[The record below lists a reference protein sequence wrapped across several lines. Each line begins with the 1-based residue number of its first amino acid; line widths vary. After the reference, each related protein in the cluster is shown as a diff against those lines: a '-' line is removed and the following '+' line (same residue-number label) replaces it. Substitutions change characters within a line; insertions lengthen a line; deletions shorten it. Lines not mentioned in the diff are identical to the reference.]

1 MSRDWMNK
9 WGEYI
14 DFDLERK
21 PLMWKEVNAKIRWTH
36 EPMNPWTQKK
46 SADSHE
52 PADEELVNIKK
63 ELN

>member
-9 WGEYI
+9 CGEYI
-14 DFDLERK
+14 DFELERK
-21 PLMWKEVNAKIRWTH
+21 ALMWKEVNEKIRWLHDYMT
-36 EPMNPWTQKK
+36 TKK

>member
-1 MSRDWMNK
+1 
-9 WGEYI
+9 
-14 DFDLERK
+14 
-21 PLMWKEVNAKIRWTH
+21 MWKEVNAKIRWLHDSMT
-36 EPMNPWTQKK
+36 PKK